1 MLLPSQIEAKPPD
14 DRFAFLHIDLNS
26 FFASVEQ
33 QLHPEYRGKPTAVV
47 GTMADTGT
55 IIAASYECK
64 ALGVKTLTKVGEARA
79 RIPDI
84 IFVNGSHSV
93 YAKYSH
99 DIAAAIERV
108 CPVAHTPSI
117 DEMVCQ
123 LMGREGE
130 PPRAR
135 QIALAIK
142 QAIRD
147 DVGETLRCSIGMAPN
162 RYLAKIASDMQKPD
176 GLIGL
181 LPSQLP
187 RAIAHLELRDLPG
200 VGARTE
206 ERLHKKGIRSMPD
219 LLALDRPA
227 MHKLW
232 DSVWGDRLYHWLRGH
247 ATGDDGAPVPN
258 ETQKSLGHSH
268 VLGPTHR
275 SAEGAWAVAH
285 KLLHKAA
292 MRLRMEHFHAGTIA
306 VTIKYS
312 LTREQANSIHL
323 SSRPEHT
330 TQNLSS
336 RPEYAA
342 QNLSSPPEYAAQH
355 PSSRPERANQNL
367 LSRPEHGAQN
377 LSSRPE
383 RGAQHLSS
391 RPERGARSGETPV
404 FAPANRKAKV
414 KKHTSGIT
422 ETAWSMEARFR
433 PCQDTLSL
441 LEILRGVWSQQP
453 SGPEHTRP
461 FFVGI
466 TMRNLIPES
475 ELPQTLFDE
484 PGHRKELA
492 ETMDKLNLRFGHTAV
507 HFAGMLPARDSA
519 PTRIAFTQIPVQYGV
534 EYM

>member
-1 MLLPSQIEAKPPD
+1 MAPESQPD
-14 DRFAFLHIDLNS
+14 LFGFLHIDLNS

-64 ALGVKTLTKVGEARA
+64 AKGVKTGTKVAEAKKI
-79 RIPDI
+79 IPDI
-84 IFVNGSHSV
+84 LFVNGSHTQ
-93 YAKYSH
+93 YAEFSH
-99 DIAAAIERV
+99 RIAEAVELV

-123 LMGREGE
+123 LMGREQQ

-135 QIALAIK
+135 QIALDIK
-142 QAIRD
+142 RVICD
-147 DVGETLRCSIGMAPN
+147 NVGDTLRCSIGMAPN

-206 ERLHKKGIRSMPD
+206 ERLHTKGIRTMPE
-219 LLALDRPA
+219 LLALDREG
-227 MHKLW
+227 MHRLW

-247 ATGDDGAPVPN
+247 ATGDDGAPVPS
-258 ETQKSLGHSH
+258 EGQKSLGHSH
-268 VLGPTHR
+268 VLGPDHR
-275 SAEGAWAVAH
+275 SPAGAWAVAH

-292 MRLRMEHFHAGTIA
+292 MRLRMEGFHAETLA
-306 VTIKYS
+306 VTIKFS
-312 LTREQANSIHL
+312 LTRDQAA
-323 SSRPEHT
+323 E
-330 TQNLSS
+330 
-336 RPEYAA
+336 
-342 QNLSSPPEYAAQH
+342 
-355 PSSRPERANQNL
+355 
-367 LSRPEHGAQN
+367 
-377 LSSRPE
+377 
-383 RGAQHLSS
+383 
-391 RPERGARSGETPV
+391 ARHRE
-404 FAPANRKAKV
+404 KKV

-422 ETAWSMEARFR
+422 QMAWGMEARFR
-433 PCQDTLSL
+433 PCNDTLSL
-441 LEILRGVWSQQP
+441 LEALQGIWRQRP
-453 SGPEHTRP
+453 DDADHAKP
-461 FFVGI
+461 FFVGV
-466 TMRNLIPES
+466 TLRNLTPDAQV
-475 ELPQTLFDE
+475 PQRLFDE
-484 PGHRKELA
+484 PGHRGELSA
-492 ETMDKLNLRFGHTAV
+492 TMDKLNLKFGHTTV